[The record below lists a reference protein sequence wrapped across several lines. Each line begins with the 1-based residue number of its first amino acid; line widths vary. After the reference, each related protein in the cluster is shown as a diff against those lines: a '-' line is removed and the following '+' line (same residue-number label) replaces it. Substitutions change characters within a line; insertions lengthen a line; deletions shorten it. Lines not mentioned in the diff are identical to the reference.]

1 VPPIQASHPPAAAK
15 LDSLKRKA
23 KADEKNSTCTSNKI
37 MKQQSIMSATSSAAV
52 TQAKVNKLILDFVVS
67 DMQSFNVVEQPSF
80 INLVT
85 GLQPGKTVMSRKALV
100 GKRFCQ
106 NKL

>member
-1 VPPIQASHPPAAAK
+1 
-15 LDSLKRKA
+15 
-23 KADEKNSTCTSNKI
+23 
-37 MKQQSIMSATSSAAV
+37 MKQQSLESAASSAAV

-85 GLQPGKTVMSRKALV
+85 GLQPGRTVMTRKALV
-100 GKRFCQ
+100 GKIFCQ
-106 NKL
+106 KSYVSYYIGLDFLLNLLISSPLTIHI